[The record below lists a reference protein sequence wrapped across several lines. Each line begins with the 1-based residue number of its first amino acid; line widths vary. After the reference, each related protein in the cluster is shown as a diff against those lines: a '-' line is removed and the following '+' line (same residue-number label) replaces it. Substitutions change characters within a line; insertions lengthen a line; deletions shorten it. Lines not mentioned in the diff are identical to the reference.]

1 MILLPRIAF
10 IFREQHLYF
19 KYINKCLINQLRGKN
34 TETMKYLNV
43 AEKNDAAKNIA
54 LHLSR
59 GTSRRREGLSQY
71 NKIYEFEAEVFGQ
84 KSQMVMTS
92 VSGHLLALEFV
103 GAYKNWQSCN
113 PLTLF
118 DAPVFKFCPENYE
131 KIKKTLEREVRG
143 CQGLII
149 WTDCDREGENIGFE
163 IIEVCSAVK
172 NNLKIFR
179 AKFSE
184 ITGIS
189 VKRAL
194 QNLEQPNKNISDAVD
209 VRQELDL
216 RIGAAFTRFQTLRLQ
231 KVFPSTLAQSLVSY
245 GSCQFPTLG
254 FVVERYRAVENF
266 VAEPFWKLKVNHT
279 MNGLSVDFNWER
291 VRLFDQEACQ
301 VLHDICTESP
311 LATVTDVKTKPKS
324 KWRPLPLDTV
334 ELEKLASRK
343 LKINA
348 KETMRLAEKLYT
360 QGLISYPR
368 TETNEFPK
376 EMNLGQLVGLHTSDP
391 NWGAFAQNILDNGG
405 PTPRQGN
412 KSDKAHPPIHPT
424 KYTNNLSGNEL
435 RLYEFIV
442 RSFLACC
449 SKDAQGQETTAT
461 INIANEVFSTSGLMI
476 TARNYLDVYPY
487 DKWSSKE
494 IHVYQSGQTFNPS
507 SIDLVDGSTSP
518 PNLLTEADLIAL
530 MEKHGIG
537 TDATHAD
544 HIETIKNRS
553 YVALADAIHFVP
565 GLLGMGLVEG
575 YDAMGLNIS
584 KPHLRAQ
591 LEADLKAISEGRKQ
605 PQAVLAEQV
614 AKYREVYLTVT
625 AEANKIDGALAER
638 FSERPLDYTPS
649 ESGSNNMPS
658 VFKCP
663 KCGSDMIL
671 RQKKNNTDEFYIS
684 CMSYPNCKNAVW
696 LPSIVKN
703 LQVLPDACLTCG
715 PNYKKVKFEWRNNSI
730 NHLYPP
736 PYTGCIGG
744 CDTTFLELLRI
755 NLNSVRSTQTE
766 NNQNISNRTTNNAN
780 TGQSIRNTSQNL
792 PNTRQNIPNTG
803 QSIRNTI
810 QNLPN
815 TRQNIPNTGQSIR
828 NTIQNLPNTRQNI
841 PNTGQSIRNTS
852 QNLPTTRQTQPRQFT
867 PPLNTNRSQIPTQIP
882 RLPVPR
888 NVGNGPR
895 FPNANPGDSDDNNV
909 ICGCNKPAI
918 LLTVRKQ
925 NANFGKKFYKCQAG
939 KDNNGC
945 DFFLWAPESIDSN
958 VQSDA
963 SWGTSTP
970 GDSWGTSA
978 PGTSRGTS
986 AQNDSWGTSAPG
998 SSRGTSD
1005 SGSSRGWGVAPSYN
1019 RDDFQPNEDNV
1030 MCECG
1035 LPCKKITVH
1044 KEGPNKGRPFYGCP
1058 KEFNKR
1064 CNFFQWADGET
1075 STSSEW
1081 GSSTNRRGRGRGRGA
1096 STSSSD
1102 SRRKCSVCR
1111 QEGHTKN
1118 RCPNN
1123 Q

>member
-71 NKIYEFEAEVFGQ
+71 NKIYEFEAEVLGQ

-537 TDATHAD
+537 TDATHAK
-544 HIETIKNRS
+544 HIEKIKKQS
-553 YVALADAIHFVP
+553 YVKLDDKTFVP
-565 GLLGMGLVEG
+565 DLLGMGLVEG
-575 YDAMGLNIS
+575 YERIGLNLS

-591 LEADLKAISEGRKQ
+591 LEADLKAISEGSKQ

-614 AKYREVYLTVT
+614 AKYKEVYLKVT
-625 AEANKIDGALAER
+625 AEAHTIDSALAER
-638 FSERPLDYTPS
+638 FSEKPLDP
-649 ESGSNNMPS
+649 NKDDVMC
-658 VFKCP
+658 KC
-663 KCGSDMIL
+663 
-671 RQKKNNTDEFYIS
+671 
-684 CMSYPNCKNAVW
+684 
-696 LPSIVKN
+696 
-703 LQVLPDACLTCG
+703 
-715 PNYKKVKFEWRNNSI
+715 
-730 NHLYPP
+730 
-736 PYTGCIGG
+736 
-744 CDTTFLELLRI
+744 
-755 NLNSVRSTQTE
+755 
-766 NNQNISNRTTNNAN
+766 
-780 TGQSIRNTSQNL
+780 
-792 PNTRQNIPNTG
+792 
-803 QSIRNTI
+803 
-810 QNLPN
+810 
-815 TRQNIPNTGQSIR
+815 
-828 NTIQNLPNTRQNI
+828 
-841 PNTGQSIRNTS
+841 
-852 QNLPTTRQTQPRQFT
+852 
-867 PPLNTNRSQIPTQIP
+867 
-882 RLPVPR
+882 RLP
-888 NVGNGPR
+888 
-895 FPNANPGDSDDNNV
+895 
-909 ICGCNKPAI
+909 CKK
-918 LLTVRKQ
+918 LTVRKE
-925 NANFGKKFYKCQAG
+925 N
-939 KDNNGC
+939 
-945 DFFLWAPESIDSN
+945 
-958 VQSDA
+958 
-963 SWGTSTP
+963 
-970 GDSWGTSA
+970 
-978 PGTSRGTS
+978 
-986 AQNDSWGTSAPG
+986 
-998 SSRGTSD
+998 
-1005 SGSSRGWGVAPSYN
+1005 
-1019 RDDFQPNEDNV
+1019 
-1030 MCECG
+1030 
-1035 LPCKKITVH
+1035 
-1044 KEGPNKGRPFYGCP
+1044 PNKGRHFYVCP
-1058 KEFNKR
+1058 KDSKKR
-1064 CNFFQWADGET
+1064 CNFFRWADGE
-1075 STSSEW
+1075 
-1081 GSSTNRRGRGRGRGA
+1081 A
-1096 STSSSD
+1096 STSSGWSNNEIG
-1102 SRRKCSVCR
+1102 RKRAYNGRTATKPCR
-1111 QEGHTKN
+1111 KEGHTRK

-1123 Q
+1123 QSIEILD

>member
-1 MILLPRIAF
+1 
-10 IFREQHLYF
+10 
-19 KYINKCLINQLRGKN
+19 
-34 TETMKYLNV
+34 MKFLNV

-59 GTSRRREGLSQY
+59 GTSRRREGLSQF
-71 NKIYEFEAEVFGQ
+71 NKIYEFEHDVMGQ
-84 KSQMVMTS
+84 NCQMVMTS

-103 GAYKNWQSCN
+103 GTYKNWQTCN
-113 PLTLF
+113 PVALF

-131 KIKKTLEREVRG
+131 KIKKTLEREVRS

-163 IIEVCSAVK
+163 IIDVCTAIKS
-172 NNLKIFR
+172 NLRIYR

-184 ITGIS
+184 ITAVS
-189 VKRAL
+189 VRRAL

-231 KVFPSTLAQSLVSY
+231 KVFPSKLSQSLVSY

-266 VAEPFWKLKVNHT
+266 VSEPFWKIKVNHT
-279 MNGLSVDFNWER
+279 LNGLSVDFNWER
-291 VRLFDQEACQ
+291 VRLFDQDACQ
-301 VLHDICTESP
+301 VLHDICSESP

-376 EMNLGQLVGLHTSDP
+376 EMNLGQLVGLQTGDS
-391 NWGAFAQNILDNGG
+391 NWGTFAQNILDSGG

-424 KYTNNLSGNEL
+424 KYTNNLSGNEQ

-449 SKDAQGQETTAT
+449 SKDAQGQETTVT
-461 INIANEVFSTSGLMI
+461 INIANEVFSANGLMI
-476 TARNYLDVYPY
+476 TARNYLEVYPY

-494 IHVYQSGQTFNPS
+494 IHVYEVRQTFHPT

-537 TDATHAD
+537 TDATHAE
-544 HIETIKNRS
+544 HIETIKSRS

-605 PQAVLAEQV
+605 PQVVLAEQI
-614 AKYREVYLTVT
+614 AKYKEVYLTVT

-638 FSERPLDYTPS
+638 FSERPIEYTPTV
-649 ESGSNNMPS
+649 ETMPRDIPS
-658 VFKCP
+658 VLKCP
-663 KCGSDMIL
+663 KCGADMVL
-671 RQKKNNTDEFYIS
+671 KQKRNNADEFYIS
-684 CMSYPNCKNAVW
+684 CVTYPNCKNAVW
-696 LPSIVKN
+696 LPTIVKTMH
-703 LQVLPDACLTCG
+703 VLPDTCPTCG
-715 PNYKKVKFEWRNNSI
+715 PTYKKVKFEWRNNSI

-736 PYTGCIGG
+736 PYTACLGG
-744 CDTTFLELLRI
+744 CDTTFLELLKI
-755 NLNSVRSTQTE
+755 NLSSVRKTRSTETRSLPATVD
-766 NNQNISNRTTNNAN
+766 ISNTSTS
-780 TGQSIRNTSQNL
+780 TIIRNAS
-792 PNTRQNIPNTG
+792 PNIP
-803 QSIRNTI
+803 SVPRP
-810 QNLPN
+810 L
-815 TRQNIPNTGQSIR
+815 
-828 NTIQNLPNTRQNI
+828 
-841 PNTGQSIRNTS
+841 
-852 QNLPTTRQTQPRQFT
+852 PRQLT
-867 PPLNTNRSQIPTQIP
+867 PPVNVNRGQNSIPAP
-882 RLPVPR
+882 RMPVPR
-888 NVGNGPR
+888 NPNGPR
-895 FPNANPGDSDDNNV
+895 FPTPSSSGDDDNNV

-939 KDNNGC
+939 RDNNGC
-945 DFFLWAPESIDSN
+945 DFFLWAPESVDQNLQTNFDTPSSSTSN
-958 VQSDA
+958 ANS
-963 SWGTSTP
+963 GTDPVPS
-970 GDSWGTSA
+970 
-978 PGTSRGTS
+978 
-986 AQNDSWGTSAPG
+986 
-998 SSRGTSD
+998 
-1005 SGSSRGWGVAPSYN
+1005 SSRGWGITPSFS
-1019 RDDFQPNEDNV
+1019 RDDFQPNDDNV
-1030 MCECG
+1030 MCDCG

-1064 CNFFQWADGET
+1064 CNFFQWADGGS
-1075 STSSEW
+1075 STTTDW
-1081 GSSTNRRGRGRGRGA
+1081 GSSSSSNSRRGRGRG
-1096 STSSSD
+1096 SSSGEA
-1102 SRRKCSVCR
+1102 RGGRKCGLCR

-1118 RCPNN
+1118 RCPNKDS
-1123 Q
+1123 

>member
-1 MILLPRIAF
+1 MF
-10 IFREQHLYF
+10 ISIQTGLTLSKKLY
-19 KYINKCLINQLRGKN
+19 LRFFGKRN
-34 TETMKYLNV
+34 ISTETMKYLNV

-54 LHLSR
+54 MHLSR

-71 NKIYEFEAEVFGQ
+71 NKIYEFEAEVMGQ
-84 KSQMVMTS
+84 KCQMVMTS
-92 VSGHLLALEFV
+92 VSGHLLGLEFV
-103 GAYKNWQSCN
+103 GSYKNWQSCN
-113 PLTLF
+113 PLSLF
-118 DAPVFKFCPENYE
+118 DAPVFKYCPENYE
-131 KIKKTLEREVRG
+131 KIKKTLEREIRS

-163 IIEVCSAVK
+163 IIEVCSAIK
-172 NNLKIFR
+172 NNLRIFR

-184 ITGIS
+184 ITAIS
-189 VKRAL
+189 VRRAL

-231 KVFPSTLAQSLVSY
+231 KVFPSKLAQSLVSY

-266 VAEPFWKLKVNHT
+266 VSETFWKIKVNHT
-279 MNGLSVDFNWER
+279 INNLSVDFNWER
-291 VRLFDQEACQ
+291 IRLFDQEACE
-301 VLHDICTESP
+301 VLHDVCTETP
-311 LATVTDVKTKPKS
+311 LAKVTDVKTKPKS

-334 ELEKLASRK
+334 ELEKSASRK

-376 EMNLGQLVGLHTSDP
+376 EMNLGQLVGLQTGDP

-424 KYTNNLSGNEL
+424 KYTNSLSGNEQ

-449 SKDAQGQETTAT
+449 SKDAQGQETTVT
-461 INIANEVFSTSGLMI
+461 INVANEIFSANGLMI
-476 TARNYLDVYPY
+476 TARNYLEVYPY

-494 IHVYQSGQTFNPS
+494 IHVYEMGQTFNPT
-507 SIDLVDGSTSP
+507 SIDLVDGNTSP

-537 TDATHAD
+537 TDATHAE

-605 PQAVLAEQV
+605 PQAVLAEQI
-614 AKYREVYLTVT
+614 AKYKEVYLTVS

-638 FSERPLDYTPS
+638 FSERPAEYTPTV
-649 ESGSNNMPS
+649 ETMPS
-658 VFKCP
+658 DLQSVLKCP
-663 KCGSDMIL
+663 KCGSNMVS
-671 RQKKNNTDEFYIS
+671 RQKKNNSDEFYIS
-684 CMSYPNCKNAVW
+684 CLSYPNCKNAVW
-696 LPSIVKN
+696 LPNIVKT
-703 LQVLPDACLTCG
+703 LQVLPDTCSECG
-715 PNYKKVKFEWRNNSI
+715 PNYKKLKFEWRNNSI
-730 NHLYPP
+730 NHLYPQ
-736 PYTGCIGG
+736 PYVTCIGG

-755 NLNSVRSTQTE
+755 NLSSVRKTNIQSTE
-766 NNQNISNRTTNNAN
+766 NNRNITNSNRTNTVTSATNVRPA
-780 TGQSIRNTSQNL
+780 
-792 PNTRQNIPNTG
+792 
-803 QSIRNTI
+803 
-810 QNLPN
+810 
-815 TRQNIPNTGQSIR
+815 
-828 NTIQNLPNTRQNI
+828 
-841 PNTGQSIRNTS
+841 
-852 QNLPTTRQTQPRQFT
+852 QPRQFT
-867 PPLNTNRSQIPTQIP
+867 PPATVVRAPNPTPVP
-882 RLPVPR
+882 RMPVPR
-888 NVGNGPR
+888 NTGNASGR
-895 FPNANPGDSDDNNV
+895 FPTPSSSGGIDDDN
-909 ICGCNKPAI
+909 ILCGCNKPAI

-925 NANFGKKFYKCQAG
+925 NANFGKKFYKCQSG

-945 DFFLWAPESIDSN
+945 DFFLWAPESVDGNAQNNLDTPPASN
-958 VQSDA
+958 
-963 SWGTSTP
+963 SWGNS
-970 GDSWGTSA
+970 
-978 PGTSRGTS
+978 
-986 AQNDSWGTSAPG
+986 Q
-998 SSRGTSD
+998 
-1005 SGSSRGWGVAPSYN
+1005 SGGNRGWGITPSIN
-1019 RDDFQPNEDNV
+1019 RDDFAPNDDNV
-1030 MCECG
+1030 MCNCN

-1058 KEFNKR
+1058 KDFNSR
-1064 CNFFQWADGET
+1064 CSFFQWADEGA
-1075 STSSEW
+1075 STTTEW
-1081 GSSTNRRGRGRGRGA
+1081 RGNTTTGRGRGR
-1096 STSSSD
+1096 TRSD
-1102 SRRKCSVCR
+1102 RGQGGSGEGSRTRRCGLCR
-1111 QEGHTKN
+1111 QEGHTRN
-1118 RCPNN
+1118 RCPNAN
-1123 Q
+1123 